1 MDNTYFLSQSSSLTL
16 VIIISL
22 IFAVLGIYHSKKFHG
37 ISNYLTAN
45 RNIELFSLTTSL
57 VASALGAWILF
68 GPVAAATW
76 GGIGAVIGYA
86 LGTAFPMIFLI
97 YFGKKIRLEFPKGS
111 SLIEFMRKKF
121 GKSLFKLILL
131 MTIFYMFIFL
141 CAEVTAVAVLINYLS
156 GTDLWITALI
166 VLLATLTYTLYG
178 GLRASIFTDNIQMIV
193 IGFLLLI
200 LILII
205 GSSTGDNF
213 SFALIKEKNPQLL
226 SSSYIP
232 SYTAG
237 LTFFIAVAATNLFH
251 QGNWQRVYAAKDY
264 YTLKSALIISFF
276 IIVPIVF
283 LMGFVGMVSFSID
296 PSARADLGFFT
307 LLLKEQTEMLS
318 LIIVIL
324 GLALTISTVD
334 TLVNAISSLFVV
346 DGKATFNLDKKT
358 DYLKISKYFII
369 FLSLIAFGVASK
381 GFDILY
387 LFLLADLF
395 CCAFVFTGSFEDGTV
410 FDTNV
415 GKDKP
420 LVFQIGMK
428 EVIPGFEQG
437 IVGANKGSKRKIKI
451 PSMLAYGEKGA
462 GELIPPNSNLIFE
475 FKILD
480 VLSPNYEKIDSEK
493 LENLINE
500 NAVALDIRL
509 DNQWKK
515 TGVIKGSFQETAFD
529 INGKFNVYLMDK
541 VRALAGAESQGIELI
556 FISHDGKTAE
566 ILGNA
571 FAEDLG
577 FTNVYVLDGG
587 IQSWIK
593 SNKPLVSYN

>member
-1 MDNTYFLSQSSSLTL
+1 MDNTYFLSQSTSLIL
-16 VIIISL
+16 VIFISL
-22 IFAVLGIYHSKKFHG
+22 IFVFLGLYNSKKYQG
-37 ISNYLTAN
+37 INNYLTAN
-45 RNIELFSLTTSL
+45 RNIGLFSLTTSL
-57 VASALGAWILF
+57 TASALGAWILF
-68 GPVAAATW
+68 GPASAATW
-76 GGIGAVIGYA
+76 GGLGSIIGYA
-86 LGTAFPMIFLI
+86 LGTAFPMFFLI
-97 YFGKKIRLEFPKGS
+97 YLGKKIRKEFPKGS

-205 GSSTGDNF
+205 SSSTGDNF

-264 YTLKSALIISFF
+264 QTLKSALIISFF

-283 LMGFVGMVSFSID
+283 LMGFIGMVSFSID
-296 PSARADLGFFT
+296 SSARADLGFFT

-318 LIIVIL
+318 LIIIIL

-358 DYLKISKYFII
+358 DYLKISKYFIV
-369 FLSLIAFGVASK
+369 FLSLIAFGIASK

-395 CCAFVFTGSFEDGTV
+395 CCAFVFTVFYSFY
-410 FDTNV
+410 
-415 GKDKP
+415 
-420 LVFQIGMK
+420 
-428 EVIPGFEQG
+428 
-437 IVGANKGSKRKIKI
+437 NK
-451 PSMLAYGEKGA
+451 
-462 GELIPPNSNLIFE
+462 
-475 FKILD
+475 
-480 VLSPNYEKIDSEK
+480 V
-493 LENLINE
+493 NE
-500 NAVALDIRL
+500 
-509 DNQWKK
+509 
-515 TGVIKGSFQETAFD
+515 
-529 INGKFNVYLMDK
+529 
-541 VRALAGAESQGIELI
+541 
-556 FISHDGKTAE
+556 KTAYISIIIGLVAGFLMFPFPDFSKSLLVGVLMSKE
-566 ILGNA
+566 LFSPFVAQSLLFLSFIIATFLPAVILKLKRN
-571 FAEDLG
+571 
-577 FTNVYVLDGG
+577 
-587 IQSWIK
+587 
-593 SNKPLVSYN
+593 